1 MTDQEKIDKKLD
13 VPTLKVS
20 LSRNEVNENL
30 REAFMYQLEI
40 DMGLPKN
47 SLVVVSNKLANFVD
61 EWLKDKFFIRTR
73 N

>member
-1 MTDQEKIDKKLD
+1 M
-13 VPTLKVS
+13 KVS

-40 DMGLPKN
+40 DTGLPKN

-61 EWLKDKFFIRTR
+61 EWLKDKFFVRTR